1 MPHPV
6 FLLYVL
12 VKNIV
17 SCMQAVLFLGRVNF
31 EMRLQRKQQL
41 GAGMCFNS
49 YITYFDTGVLITCS
63 PFPTSQRTRLWFS
76 SHFFPLCNFW
86 FFSLP
91 LLGFAPP
98 SPSFSHPT
106 TQIWQ
111 LHATF
116 TVISAAPHLFLFCL
130 QTVIKPEGGQ
140 SLFPEQ
146 FTVVPIDSLRGEA
159 RAVALKEEHLE
170 DQT

>member
-76 SHFFPLCNFW
+76 SHFFLCVISD
-86 FFSLP
+86 FFPCHFLALHHLLP
-91 LLGFAPP
+91 RFPIQRLKFG
-98 SPSFSHPT
+98 SC
-106 TQIWQ
+106 TQHLRLFQ
-111 LHATF
+111 LHPIFFFFA
-116 TVISAAPHLFLFCL
+116 S
-130 QTVIKPEGGQ
+130 KQ
-140 SLFPEQ
+140 SLNQ
-146 FTVVPIDSLRGEA
+146 RVASLCF
-159 RAVALKEEHLE
+159 LSNS
-170 DQT
+170 Q